1 MLLIFIAG
9 MFVVPPCILYLQQTL
24 NLSNVAFVI
33 ALINS
38 LLQSASFI
46 TPFSIFLLVYGEITI
61 KLIIWCDSIRKDIIL
76 GRNHQ
81 ILEKSKHFAKALHN
95 ISNLFS
101 YFLFTIILS
110 SLIGLIFTTYRSL
123 SFFLGTYENN
133 LESVLFSIGF
143 FNCFVAYVVITWY
156 LCSFSQLLTNKVQ
169 ELKFSVLNLNVTKCI
184 LPNMNESEI
193 IDEKES
199 VYINLDEFKGYNAED
214 FFTVNNSLITGMT
227 SNFVTYL
234 IILIQFKFTELSLKE
249 DSSNHNS
256 LVNSSVNS
264 TSMSI

>member
-1 MLLIFIAG
+1 
-9 MFVVPPCILYLQQTL
+9 
-24 NLSNVAFVI
+24 
-33 ALINS
+33 
-38 LLQSASFI
+38 
-46 TPFSIFLLVYGEITI
+46 
-61 KLIIWCDSIRKDIIL
+61 
-76 GRNHQ
+76 
-81 ILEKSKHFAKALHN
+81 
-95 ISNLFS
+95 
-101 YFLFTIILS
+101 
-110 SLIGLIFTTYRSL
+110 
-123 SFFLGTYENN
+123 
-133 LESVLFSIGF
+133 
-143 FNCFVAYVVITWY
+143 
-156 LCSFSQLLTNKVQ
+156 
-169 ELKFSVLNLNVTKCI
+169 
-184 LPNMNESEI
+184 MNESEI